1 MDYQEQRAAVAE
13 FMRRLYRQGLTTTS
27 GGNISMRVDDDRVLL
42 TASKFDKAELQA
54 EHVGILTLDGD
65 NLTPELP
72 PSIESGMHLA
82 IYRARSDVQAVVHA
96 HPLTATAFCATG
108 KRINTHLLDES
119 YAILGDPVVAEYAR
133 MGTPDLAANVAR
145 AVADGAACVM
155 MRNHG
160 VLAVGGSLLE
170 AFDRLEVMERAAQTS
185 LVVERV
191 GDVRDLSKE
200 QLGALDRMM
209 GR

>member
-1 MDYQEQRAAVAE
+1 MNYQEQRAAVAE

-27 GGNISMRVDDDRVLL
+27 GGNISMRVDDQRVLL

-65 NLTPELP
+65 NLTPDLS
-72 PSIESGMHLA
+72 PSIEFGMHLS
-82 IYRARSDVQAVVHA
+82 IYRARADVRAVVHA

-108 KRINTHLLDES
+108 KHINTHLLDES
-119 YAILGDPVVAEYAR
+119 YAILGDPAVADYAR
-133 MGTPDLAANVAR
+133 MGTPDLAKNVAE
-145 AVADGAACVM
+145 AMADGTACVM

-160 VLAVGGSLLE
+160 VLAVGTTLLE
-170 AFDRLEVMERAAQTS
+170 AFDRLEVLERAAQTTM
-185 LVVERV
+185 VVNQI
-191 GDVRDLSKE
+191 GDVRELSKE
-200 QLGALDRMM
+200 HLGALDKMM

>member
-1 MDYQEQRAAVAE
+1 MNYQEQRAAVAE

-27 GGNISMRVDDDRVLL
+27 GGNISMRVDDQRVLL

-65 NLTPELP
+65 NLTPDLS
-72 PSIESGMHLA
+72 PSIESGMHLS
-82 IYRARSDVQAVVHA
+82 IYRARADVRAVVHA

-119 YAILGDPVVAEYAR
+119 YAILGDPTVADYAR
-133 MGTPDLAANVAR
+133 MGTPDLAANVME
-145 AVADGAACVM
+145 AVQGGAACVM

-160 VLAVGGSLLE
+160 VLAVGTTLLE
-170 AFDRLEVMERAAQTS
+170 AFDRLEVLERAAQTTM
-185 LVVERV
+185 VVNQI
-191 GDVRDLSKE
+191 GDVRELSKE

-209 GR
+209 ER

>member
-1 MDYQEQRAAVAE
+1 MNYQEQRAAVAE

-27 GGNISMRVDDDRVLL
+27 GGNISMRVDDERVLL

-65 NLTPELP
+65 NLTPDLS
-72 PSIESGMHLA
+72 PSIEFGMHLS
-82 IYRARSDVQAVVHA
+82 IYRARADVRAVVHA

-119 YAILGDPVVAEYAR
+119 YAILGDPTVADYAR
-133 MGTPDLAANVAR
+133 MGTPDLAANVME
-145 AVADGAACVM
+145 AVQGGAACVM

-160 VLAVGGSLLE
+160 VLAVGTTLLE
-170 AFDRLEVMERAAQTS
+170 AFDRLEVLERAAQTTM
-185 LVVERV
+185 VVNQI
-191 GDVRDLSKE
+191 GDVRELSKE

-209 GR
+209 ER